1 MADPGSKARP
11 IGWIVLPVRVLLG
24 AIFVLAGYLK
34 IEDPQAFAFAIKGFK
49 ILPDHLIVSAAFVLP
64 CIEILAGVLL
74 IVGLWARSAAI
85 VIFLMLLAFT
95 AGQFSVIQRGLDVK
109 CTCFGNL
116 EWPCSGAIGTCHL
129 VRNSVL
135 MLMAIVAATLG
146 PGPLAID
153 RHPQR

>member
-1 MADPGSKARP
+1 MADAAPKARP
-11 IGWIVLPVRVLLG
+11 IGWLVLPARVLLG
-24 AIFVLAGYLK
+24 AIFVVAGYLK
-34 IEDPQAFAFAIKGFK
+34 ISDPQAFAFAVKGFK
-49 ILPDHLIVSAAFVLP
+49 ILPDHLIIPAAFTLP

-74 IVGLWARSAAI
+74 VVGLWTRGAAVAI
-85 VIFLMLLAFT
+85 LLMLIAFT
-95 AGQFSVIQRGLDVK
+95 AGQASVIHRGLDVK
-109 CTCFGNL
+109 CSCFGNL

-135 MLMAIVAATLG
+135 MLMAIIATALG